1 MREILSNDGSI
12 YVHLDNKMSHYIK
25 IIMDEIFWKNNIRS
39 SITWDTSIPYVAG
52 NKWHSNNWI
61 YSQATIFYY
70 SKSGNYSF
78 NKETIE
84 IQQPSGDISKKPVKD
99 VWTDIQNFA
108 GFLGAKD
115 KKMNYPTQKPE
126 KLLERIIKASS
137 NEWDIVLDAFIGSW
151 TTIAV
156 AEKLWR
162 KWIWIDCWKLSIY
175 TTLDRIMNLRK
186 EIGNKWDALEPKPF
200 SVYNA
205 GLYDYKILQS
215 LDWDWYVDFSLALFQ
230 AKKSKHKINW
240 IELDWY
246 IGVDHVQVFNYN
258 HGRKGIGLDYDYIK
272 NLHDII
278 GKKITK
284 KFYIIC
290 PASKVDFIEDVV
302 KYENVEYYILR
313 VPYSIISELHKRP
326 FDKIRQP
333 ASEDDINNTVD
344 AVGFD
349 FIQIPKIELDYKKSD
364 YSIHIKTFESKT
376 ITKKPLELENL
387 ESLSMVIIDYNYNWE
402 YMNFE
407 EVLYADQI
415 KKNGYKISLD
425 KERLKQD
432 CMIIYIDIFWNEKRE
447 IISLKSFR

>member
-1 MREILSNDGSI
+1 MVRSALYTYHFFVMTKKELSEQEIIYVCECLKTWKTIPMKYKDLIFEVEAKKQEYELTYWCKERENDIISDTWATPLQKVKSYWPMKEGQWDNKLIFGDNLQVLKTILTDEKFKKEIEKNWWIKLIYIDPPFATKSDFKSWEWEKAYWDKVAWAEFIEFLRKRLILMREILSNDGSI

-162 KWIWIDCWKLSIY
+162 KWIW
-175 TTLDRIMNLRK
+175 
-186 EIGNKWDALEPKPF
+186 
-200 SVYNA
+200 
-205 GLYDYKILQS
+205 KI
-215 LDWDWYVDFSLALFQ
+215 
-230 AKKSKHKINW
+230 
-240 IELDWY
+240 
-246 IGVDHVQVFNYN
+246 
-258 HGRKGIGLDYDYIK
+258 
-272 NLHDII
+272 
-278 GKKITK
+278 
-284 KFYIIC
+284 
-290 PASKVDFIEDVV
+290 
-302 KYENVEYYILR
+302 
-313 VPYSIISELHKRP
+313 
-326 FDKIRQP
+326 
-333 ASEDDINNTVD
+333 
-344 AVGFD
+344 
-349 FIQIPKIELDYKKSD
+349 
-364 YSIHIKTFESKT
+364 
-376 ITKKPLELENL
+376 
-387 ESLSMVIIDYNYNWE
+387 
-402 YMNFE
+402 
-407 EVLYADQI
+407 
-415 KKNGYKISLD
+415 
-425 KERLKQD
+425 
-432 CMIIYIDIFWNEKRE
+432 
-447 IISLKSFR
+447 